1 MTERD
6 PATDSTH
13 LADASGPSPALSTT
27 DSKSATTSTARGS
40 SVGPA
45 WALELQQ
52 QVQQQL
58 KYIQSQR
65 QQLQDIRERLE
76 KIERWLPFLQFQPHV
91 QWLMENRSE
100 RMDPTVPIFDP
111 GRADFH
117 MDRYLFAAGY
127 CRDRRVADVACGTGY
142 GSQHLRQAGEA
153 TSVIGIDL
161 CPEAIAY
168 AVARHG
174 GPGIEFRSA
183 AGERTGLPS
192 ASVDVVV
199 SFETIEHVDDDQA
212 LLQEF
217 ARLLV
222 PGGLLVCSTPNLWP
236 LAIAPHHVREYDRA
250 SFLETLA
257 PTFTVQA
264 LFNQN
269 SGTGFEFNRGQPRG
283 IVPTTDENH
292 ATAECFLAVCQRR

>member
-1 MTERD
+1 MERD
-6 PATDSTH
+6 PAADATHSAATSGPSEALSATDSTN
-13 LADASGPSPALSTT
+13 ATTTVAGGPSA
-27 DSKSATTSTARGS
+27 A
-40 SVGPA
+40 PA
-45 WALELQQ
+45 WATELKQ

-58 KYIQSQR
+58 KYIQNQR

-76 KIERWLPFLQFQPHV
+76 KIERWLPYLQFQPHV

-117 MDRYLFAAGY
+117 LDRYLFAAGY
-127 CRDRRVADVACGTGY
+127 CHHRRVADVACGTGY
-142 GSQHLRQAGEA
+142 GSQHLRQVGGAA
-153 TSVIGIDL
+153 SVMGIDL

-183 AGERTGLPS
+183 AGERTGLAS
-192 ASVDVVV
+192 ASMDVVV
-199 SFETIEHVDDDQA
+199 SFETIEHVADDQA

-217 ARLLV
+217 SRILV

-236 LAIAPHHVREYDRA
+236 LAIAPHHVREYDRD
-250 SFLETLA
+250 SFLEALA
-257 PTFTVQA
+257 PAFTVQA

-269 SGTGFEFNRGQPRG
+269 SGTTFEFNRGQPRG
-283 IVPTTDENH
+283 IVPTTNENH
-292 ATAECFLAVCQRR
+292 TLAECFLAVCQRR